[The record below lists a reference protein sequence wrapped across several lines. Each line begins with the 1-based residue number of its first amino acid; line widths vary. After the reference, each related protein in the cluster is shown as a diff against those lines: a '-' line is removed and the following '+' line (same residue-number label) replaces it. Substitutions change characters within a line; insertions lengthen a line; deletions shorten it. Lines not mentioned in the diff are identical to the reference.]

1 MPIEV
6 ASTTEQYKVNPLS
19 ESGVKIFDR
28 TVLTLFS
35 IYGEVA
41 LVALA
46 FVPSRFLPAED
57 AIILFQYSRNLAEHG
72 SITFL
77 ANGPHVEGATDFGW
91 MLLVAAGIR
100 LHIPPLWFSAG
111 MNVLS
116 LILLAVILLKIA
128 EVQVSLLRLLAIVG
142 SIALMPQILAAAS
155 GFAVLPDAVLLSTFV
170 LFVMRGQLERAS
182 LAAFVFCL
190 FRPDA
195 VVFTIPLLAYL
206 IVRGP
211 LRWKNAATIG
221 ALFAAPGIIYFSWRW
236 IYFGELF
243 PLPFLVKA
251 DTHRVLGLFVPHSLH
266 QSLIYLLFAIVMLA
280 PIILRAEARHL
291 WLIVPLV
298 AVPTFFY
305 WAMRLD
311 QNVAA
316 RFFFYLPLATA
327 IIIAANWAALG
338 EHKVLVFRVGCLAW
352 SVLLMLPLSREVRTF
367 RDEQFGEVKSIAE
380 ELSHATRHGTILT
393 SEAGFIPYFS
403 NWTTYDAWGLNTP
416 EFAHRPLQSSDVGR
430 IRPDLVAFHPD
441 RPESCLVLPSWSSSN
456 YAERSWPHLTRNL
469 TIGAHANHYEL
480 WLTSFGSEFYRQRKH
495 WQYGE
500 GDRECW
506 LVRKD
511 SPLYPEITQALRNHH
526 GVTPDKA
533 VALEEEH
540 DRLTP
545 EARPAG

>member
-1 MPIEV
+1 MCTGV
-6 ASTTEQYKVNPLS
+6 TSTTEQYTVNPLS
-19 ESGVKIFDR
+19 KSGVKMFDR
-28 TVLTLFS
+28 TVLTLLS
-35 IYGEVA
+35 IYGAVA
-41 LVALA
+41 LITLG
-46 FVPSRFLPAED
+46 FVPFRFLPAED

-72 SITFL
+72 AITFL

-116 LILLAVILLKIA
+116 LIVLAVILLKIA
-128 EVQVSLLRLLAIVG
+128 DMQVSLLRLLAIVG
-142 SIALMPQILAAAS
+142 SIALTPQILAAAS

-195 VVFTIPLLAYL
+195 VVFTIPLLGYV
-206 IVRGP
+206 IFNGSQ
-211 LRWKNAATIG
+211 RWKSAATIG
-221 ALFAAPGIIYFSWRW
+221 TFFVAPGIVYFSWRW
-236 IYFGELF
+236 RYFRELF
-243 PLPFLVKA
+243 PLPFLVKS

-280 PIILRAEARHL
+280 PIILRVETRHL
-291 WLIVPLV
+291 WLMVLLI

-327 IIIAANWAALG
+327 IIIAANWAKLG
-338 EHKVLVFRVGCLAW
+338 EHKIPVFRIGCLAW
-352 SVLLMLPLSREVRTF
+352 LVLLMSPLFREVRTF
-367 RDEQFGEVKSIAE
+367 RDEQFGDVESIAE

-416 EFAHRPLQSSDVGR
+416 EFAHRLFQSADVGR
-430 IRPDLVAFHPD
+430 IRPDLVVFHPD
-441 RPESCLVLPSWSSSN
+441 RQESCLVLPSWSSN
-456 YAERSWPHLTRNL
+456 YAERSWSHLTRNL

-480 WLTSFGSEFYRQRKH
+480 WLTSYGSEFYRQRKH

-511 SPLYPEITQALRNHH
+511 SPVYLEITQALRDHH

-533 VALEEEH
+533 VVLNSQMTGRSE
-540 DRLTP
+540 
-545 EARPAG
+545 